1 MRNGDI
7 PFHPQL
13 HNMNNKTK
21 ILILGGGFGGVYT
34 ALRLDKTLARR
45 ADIEVTL
52 VSSDNFLLFTP
63 MLHEVASGDLNPSD
77 IVNPI
82 RRMLKRVQ
90 FVQADVRSIDLAAK
104 RVHCTRGLRPVSLD
118 LDYDHLVLA
127 LGSETNFFGL
137 QGVAENAVTLK
148 TLGDAAL
155 LRARILAILEMASP
169 EPEASVR
176 KRMLTFVVAGAGFAG
191 VETIGAINDLV
202 HEAIRYYPQLAP
214 QEVRVVL
221 IHPGEVVL
229 PELGEKLGRYAQQK
243 LAERGVEICPRTKVT
258 GYIDSLVT
266 ISSGEAIPAA
276 TLIWTAGVTL
286 NPVIAQLPCKKEKG
300 RIMVDEFLE
309 VPGFVGLWAMGDC
322 AAVPDAKTGGPQP
335 PTAQHALRQA
345 RHAAKNI
352 EAVLAG
358 RQKKPFRFST
368 IGQLAS
374 IGHRHGVANILGM
387 NFSGFIAWLLWRSV
401 YLLKLPRLAKK
412 TRVALSW
419 LLEMIFSKD
428 LEQMLTLRDVELISR
443 IATSLRSDVAK

>member
-1 MRNGDI
+1 MK
-7 PFHPQL
+7 
-13 HNMNNKTK
+13 KTK
-21 ILILGGGFGGVYT
+21 VIILGGGFGGVYT

-45 ADIEVTL
+45 ADVEVIL
-52 VSSDNFLLFTP
+52 VSRDNFLLFTP

-82 RRMLKRVQ
+82 RRMLKRLQ
-90 FVQADVRSIDLAAK
+90 FVQADVRSINLAAK
-104 RVHCTRGLRPVSLD
+104 RVHCTRNLSPAPLD

-137 QGVAENAVTLK
+137 QGVAENAATLK

-155 LRARILAILEMASP
+155 LRARVLGILEMASL
-169 EPEASVR
+169 EPDASIR
-176 KRMLTFVVAGAGFAG
+176 KRMLTFVVAGGGFAG

-202 HEAIRYYPQLAP
+202 HEALRYYPQLAS

-221 IHPGEVVL
+221 VHPGEFVL
-229 PELGEKLGRYAQQK
+229 PELGETLGRYAQQK
-243 LAERGVEICPRTKVT
+243 LVERSVEIRPKTKVT
-258 GYIDSLVT
+258 SYINSLVAL
-266 ISSGEAIPAA
+266 SSGDALPAT
-276 TLIWTAGVTL
+276 TLIWTAGVTP
-286 NPVIAQLPCKKEKG
+286 NPVIAQLPCKSEKG
-300 RIMVDEFLE
+300 RVVVDEFLE
-309 VPGFVGLWAMGDC
+309 VPGFAGLWAMGDC
-322 AAVPDAKTGGPQP
+322 AAVPDANIGGRQP

-345 RHAAKNI
+345 QHAAKNI
-352 EAVLAG
+352 EAVLG
-358 RQKKPFRFST
+358 GYQKKPFRFST

-374 IGHRHGVANILGM
+374 IGHRHGVANILGI
-387 NFSGFIAWLLWRSV
+387 NFSGFIAWFLWRSV

-443 IATSLRSDVAK
+443 IATSLRRDVAE

>member
-1 MRNGDI
+1 M

-45 ADIEVTL
+45 ADVEVTL

-169 EPEASVR
+169 EPDAAVR

-202 HEAIRYYPQLAP
+202 HEALRYYPQLAP
-214 QEVRVVL
+214 QEARVVL

-229 PELGEKLGRYAQQK
+229 PELGEPLGRYAQQK
-243 LAERGVEICPRTKVT
+243 LASRGVEIRPGTKVT
-258 GYIDSLVT
+258 SYIDSLVAV
-266 ISSGEAIPAA
+266 SSGEAVPAA
-276 TLIWTAGVTL
+276 TLVWTAGVTP

-300 RIMVDEFLE
+300 RIMVDEFLQ
-309 VPGFVGLWAMGDC
+309 VPGFPGLWAIGDC
-322 AAVPDAKTGGPQP
+322 AAVPDTNTGGPQP

-352 EAVLAG
+352 ETVLAG

-387 NFSGFIAWLLWRSV
+387 NFSGFAAWLLWRCV

-419 LLEMIFSKD
+419 SLEMIFSKD

>member
-1 MRNGDI
+1 MS
-7 PFHPQL
+7 
-13 HNMNNKTK
+13 NKTK

-45 ADIEVTL
+45 ADVEVTL
-52 VSSDNFLLFTP
+52 VSRDNFLLFTP

-104 RVHCTRGLRPVSLD
+104 QVHCTRGLPPVPLD

-127 LGSETNFFGL
+127 LGSETNFFGM
-137 QGVAENAVTLK
+137 QGLAENAVTLK

-155 LRARILAILEMASP
+155 LRARILAILEMASL
-169 EPEASVR
+169 EPDAAVR
-176 KRMLTFVVAGAGFAG
+176 KRMLTFVVAGGGFAG

-202 HEAIRYYPQLAP
+202 REALRYYPHLAP

-221 IHPGEVVL
+221 AHPGEVVL

-243 LAERGVEICPRTKVT
+243 LADRGVEIRARTRVT
-258 GYIDSLVT
+258 SYINALVAV
-266 ISSGEAIPAA
+266 SSGEPVPAA
-276 TLIWTAGVTL
+276 TLIWTAGVTP
-286 NPVIAQLPCKKEKG
+286 NPVIASLPCKKEKG
-300 RIMVDEFLE
+300 RVVVDEFLE
-309 VPGFVGLWAMGDC
+309 VPGFAGLWAIGDC
-322 AAVPDAKTGGPQP
+322 AAVPDANTGGPQP

-358 RQKKPFRFST
+358 HQKKPFRFST

-374 IGHRHGVANILGM
+374 IGYRHGVANILGM
-387 NFSGFIAWLLWRSV
+387 NFSGFIAWWLWRTI
-401 YLLKLPRLAKK
+401 YLSKLPRFEKK
-412 TRVALSW
+412 CRVMMDWTLD
-419 LLEMIFSKD
+419 LVFSKD
-428 LEQMLTLRDVELISR
+428 LVQFLTLRAPTVSHVEHGEH
-443 IATSLRSDVAK
+443 ANHM